1 MHYWLQNFEYRI
13 TIQWWIFM
21 LAAFIA
27 LAVAAATI
35 SFNAIKAAIE
45 NPIKSLKNE

>member
-1 MHYWLQNFEYRI
+1 V
-13 TIQWWIFM
+13 
-21 LAAFIA
+21 
-27 LAVAAATI
+27 VAAATI